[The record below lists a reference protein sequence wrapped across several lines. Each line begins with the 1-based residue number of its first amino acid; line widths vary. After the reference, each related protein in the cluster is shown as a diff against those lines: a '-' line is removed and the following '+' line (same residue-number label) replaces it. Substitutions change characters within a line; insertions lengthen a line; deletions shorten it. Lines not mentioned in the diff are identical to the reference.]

1 MCRTL
6 DIKFYIIFWI
16 GYPKTLYF
24 NLSSYGPSSRTHNQN
39 HLQSTL
45 SMVSTKITKQVS
57 EFRKLINR
65 TPKRK
70 LIDKI
75 IFEYWTQGLNL
86 LQISQIDCQLIV
98 DKSNSAQSWIYST
111 VKDMHDKIVP
121 ISINPREF

>member
-1 MCRTL
+1 MDQAQEHTT
-6 DIKFYIIFWI
+6 
-16 GYPKTLYF
+16 KTTF
-24 NLSSYGPSSRTHNQN
+24 KVHSAWFQ
-39 HLQSTL
+39 Q
-45 SMVSTKITKQVS
+45 KITKEVS
-57 EFRKLINR
+57 EFRKSINR

>member
-1 MCRTL
+1 MDQAQEHTT
-6 DIKFYIIFWI
+6 
-16 GYPKTLYF
+16 KTTF
-24 NLSSYGPSSRTHNQN
+24 KVHSAWFQ
-39 HLQSTL
+39 Q
-45 SMVSTKITKQVS
+45 KITKQVS